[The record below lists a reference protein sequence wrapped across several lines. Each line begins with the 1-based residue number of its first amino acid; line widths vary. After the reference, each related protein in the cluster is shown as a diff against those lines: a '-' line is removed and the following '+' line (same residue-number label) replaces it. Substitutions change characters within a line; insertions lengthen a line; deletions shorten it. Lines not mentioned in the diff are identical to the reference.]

1 MPDYKA
7 PLRDIRF
14 AMNELLDFEGHYAS
28 LPGCEDAT
36 PDLIDAIL
44 EEGGKF
50 ASEVL
55 SPLNQIGDQQGCT
68 LDNGRVTTAAGFKEA
83 YQQYVEGGWPSLAQN
98 PDFGGQGLPES
109 LASVISELN
118 GTANWSWG
126 MYPGLSH
133 GAMATLN
140 AHGSPEQ
147 QAMFLPKLIEGLW
160 TGTMCLTEPH
170 AGSDLGLLRTK
181 AEPSGD
187 GSYAI
192 SGTKI
197 FISAGDHDMVEN
209 IIHIVLARLPDAPAG
224 VKGIS
229 LFLVP
234 KFNIDADGNLQE
246 RNTLDCGSLEHKM
259 GIHGNATCVMN
270 FDGAKGYLVGPP
282 GRGLNCMF
290 TFMNNA
296 RLFIAQQGVCHAELA
311 YQGALTY
318 AKDRLQMRAASG
330 VKAPEK
336 SADPIIVH
344 PDVRRMLLTQK
355 AFAEGGRALTYL
367 LAQQV
372 DRVHKSIDTA
382 EREDADKLL
391 ALLIP
396 IAKGFLTEAGV
407 ESANLGIQVYGGH
420 GYISEWGMEQIL
432 RDARIAPIYEGTNGI
447 QALDLLGRK
456 VLGSQGTLLEHFSAQ
471 VYAFIDAESC
481 RQDMKE
487 FLEPLRANLVRWE
500 QLTQEITG
508 RAQGNPDEMG
518 AASFDY
524 LMYAGYTV
532 LAYIWAKS
540 AAIAHNKISEG
551 SSENAFYQAKLKTA
565 RFYFQRILPRNEGLA
580 RSIESG
586 ADVLMAM
593 DEEEF

>member
-1 MPDYKA
+1 MPEYQA

-14 AMNELLDFEGHYAS
+14 AMNEVLDFSAHYAS
-28 LPGCEDAT
+28 LNGCEEVT
-36 PDLIDAIL
+36 PDLVDAIL

-50 ASEVL
+50 ASQVL
-55 SPLNQIGDQQGCT
+55 SPLNQVGDQQGCT
-68 LDNGRVTTAAGFKEA
+68 LDNGNVSTADGFKEA
-83 YQQYVEGGWPSLAQN
+83 YHQYVEGGWPSLAQN
-98 PDFGGQGLPES
+98 PEFGGQGLPDS
-109 LASVISELN
+109 LASVISEIN
-118 GTANWSWG
+118 GTANWAWS

-133 GAMATLN
+133 GAMATVE
-140 AHGSPEQ
+140 AHGTPEQ
-147 QAMFLPKLIEGLW
+147 QAMFLAKLIDGNW

-170 AGSDLGLLRTK
+170 AGTDLGLLRTK
-181 AEPSGD
+181 AEPCDD
-187 GSYAI
+187 GTYRV

-197 FISAGDHDMVEN
+197 FISAGDHDMAEN
-209 IIHIVLARLPDAPAG
+209 IVHIVLARLPDAPAG

-234 KFNIDADGNLQE
+234 KFNIDKDGNLLD
-246 RNTLDCGSLEHKM
+246 RNSLSCGSLEHKM

-270 FDGAKGYLVGPP
+270 FDGAQGYLIGEP

-290 TFMNNA
+290 TFMNSA
-296 RLFIAQQGVCHAELA
+296 RLFVAQQGVCHAELA

-318 AKDRLQMRAASG
+318 AKDRLQMRSATGA
-330 VKAPEK
+330 KAPEK

-355 AFAEGGRALTYL
+355 AYAEGGRALTYL

-372 DRVHKSIDTA
+372 DRSHRATDPAS
-382 EREDADKLL
+382 REDAEKLL

-407 ESANLGIQVYGGH
+407 EAANLGIQVYGGH
-420 GYISEWGMEQIL
+420 GFVSEWGMEQIL

-456 VLGSQGTLLEHFSAQ
+456 VMGSKGALLEHFIAK
-471 VYAFIDAESC
+471 VNAFIDEQANNPAMS
-481 RQDMKE
+481 E
-487 FLEPLRANLVRWE
+487 FIVPLQANLERWVA
-500 QLTQEITG
+500 LTQAVVARTQ
-508 RAQGNPDEMG
+508 RNPDELG

-532 LAYIWAKS
+532 MAYIWARS
-540 AAIAHNKISEG
+540 VAVALDELNQG
-551 SSENAFYQAKLKTA
+551 SDEVAFYQAKLTTA
-565 RFYFQRILPRNEGLA
+565 RFFFQRLLPRNEGLA
-580 RSIESG
+580 KSIEAG
-586 ADVLMAM
+586 ADSLMAL
-593 DEEEF
+593 DAEAF

>member
-1 MPDYKA
+1 MPEYQA

-14 AMNELLDFEGHYAS
+14 AMNELLDFETHYAG
-28 LPGCEDAT
+28 LTGCEEAT
-36 PDLIDAIL
+36 PDLVDAIL
-44 EEGGKF
+44 EEGAKF
-50 ASEVL
+50 ASLVL
-55 SPLNQIGDQQGCT
+55 SPLNQVGDQGCT
-68 LDNGRVTTAAGFKEA
+68 LQNGTVTTPAGFKEA

-98 PDFGGQGLPES
+98 PEFGGQGLPES

-118 GTANWSWG
+118 GTANWAWG

-133 GAMATLN
+133 GAMATVQ
-140 AHGSPEQ
+140 AHGTPEQ
-147 QAMFLPKLIEGLW
+147 QAMFLAKLIDGQW
-160 TGTMCLTEPH
+160 TGTMCLTEAH

-181 AEPSGD
+181 AEPAED
-187 GSYAI
+187 GSYSI
-192 SGTKI
+192 TGTKI
-197 FISAGDHDMVEN
+197 FISAGDHDMAEN
-209 IIHIVLARLPDAPAG
+209 IVHIVLARLPDAPAG

-234 KFNIDADGNLQE
+234 KFNIDAEGNLLD
-246 RNTLDCGSLEHKM
+246 RNSVSCGSLEHKM

-270 FDGAKGYLVGPP
+270 FDGAKGYLIGEP

-296 RLFIAQQGVCHAELA
+296 RLFVAQQGVCHAELA

-318 AKDRLQMRAASG
+318 AKDRLQMRSATGA
-330 VKAPEK
+330 KAPEK

-355 AFAEGGRALTYL
+355 AYAEGGRALTYL

-372 DRVHKSIDTA
+372 DRSHRAADA
-382 EREDADKLL
+382 ADREDAEKLL

-396 IAKGFLTEAGV
+396 IAKGFMTEAGV
-407 ESANLGIQVYGGH
+407 EAANLGIQVYGGH

-456 VLGSQGTLLEHFSAQ
+456 VLGSKGALLEHFVAQ
-471 VYAFIDAESC
+471 VNAFIDA
-481 RQDMKE
+481 QADNAALAE
-487 FLEPLRANLVRWE
+487 FIEPLKANLQRWVE
-500 QLTQEITG
+500 LTKSVVARTQS
-508 RAQGNPDEMG
+508 NPDELN
-518 AASFDY
+518 AACFDY

-532 LAYIWAKS
+532 LAYIWARS
-540 AAIAHNKISEG
+540 AAVAQQKLDAGEG
-551 SSENAFYQAKLKTA
+551 DAAFYQAKLTTA
-565 RFYFQRILPRNEGLA
+565 RFFFQRLLPRNEGLA
-580 RSIESG
+580 KSIEAS
-586 ADVLMAM
+586 AETLMAV
-593 DEEEF
+593 DAEAF